1 MKKSSGR
8 VGAFEAKTHLAELL
22 RQVESGKS
30 FVIHR
35 RGKAVARLVPPIP
48 EESETRDLSSL
59 SKAFRSIRA
68 GIRGSLKIRELI
80 EAGRRR

>member
-1 MKKSSGR
+1 MKKSSNR

-22 RQVESGKS
+22 RQTENGKS

-35 RGKAVARLVPPIP
+35 RGKPVARLVPPVP
-48 EESETRDLSSL
+48 EEGKTRDPSSF

-80 EAGRRR
+80 ETGRRR

>member
-1 MKKSSGR
+1 MKESSSNI
-8 VGAFEAKTHLAELL
+8 GAFEAKTHLAELL
-22 RQVESGKS
+22 RQTEGGKS

-35 RGKAVARLVPPIP
+35 RGKPVARLVPPVP
-48 EESETRDLSSL
+48 EEGKVRDLSSL

-80 EAGRRR
+80 ETGRRR